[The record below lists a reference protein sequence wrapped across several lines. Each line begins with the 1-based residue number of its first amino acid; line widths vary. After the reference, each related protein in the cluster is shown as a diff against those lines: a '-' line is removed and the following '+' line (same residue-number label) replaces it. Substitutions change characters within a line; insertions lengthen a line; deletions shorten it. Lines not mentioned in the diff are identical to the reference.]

1 MKKSREKKKENKRTV
16 TRMCIACRKRSPKR
30 ELVRFVLDESGV
42 PVLDGGGS
50 IPGRGASVC
59 ADRECF
65 EKAVERGA
73 FNRAWDISI
82 TKEVW
87 DNVRKDFEATLLKRE
102 FRSGTQTIVHR
113 ISKEEAENV
122 LDKKVTRS

>member
-1 MKKSREKKKENKRTV
+1 MKKNREKKNKRTA

-30 ELVRFVLDESGV
+30 ELARFVLDENGV
-42 PVLDGGGS
+42 PVLDESGS

-59 ADRECF
+59 ADRECL
-65 EKAVERGA
+65 ENAIERGA
-73 FNRAWDISI
+73 FNRAWDVSI
-82 TKEVW
+82 PREVW
-87 DNVRKDFEATLLKRE
+87 DNVRKDFEAFLSKRK
-102 FRSGTQTIVHR
+102 FRAGAQKVVHR